1 MARAADPT
9 KKIIKAT
16 LDLAK
21 DKGWR
26 DLSLLD
32 IAAKA
37 KVSLADLRGAV
48 RDKTQI
54 LERFQDQ
61 TDVEV
66 LGSLDPELENE
77 PARDRLFEV
86 LMRRFEVLAPHKDAL
101 RRIFADLKTSLPDQ
115 VALLGPGLRSM
126 EWMMAGAG
134 IEGHGFQRTVQV
146 GGLAYVYASVF
157 QIWLDDDD
165 PGLARTMA
173 ELDRRLKSGET
184 WLKNAR
190 VPIGLGQALG
200 QFIRSAR
207 KPRDPDPEPA
217 ETEPAQSN

>member
-9 KKIIKAT
+9 KKIVKAAM
-16 LDLAK
+16 DLAK

-26 DLSLLD
+26 DLKLIE

-37 KVSLADLRGAV
+37 KVSLADLRGVV

-61 TDVEV
+61 VDVEV
-66 LGSLDPELENE
+66 LGSLDPELESE

-86 LMRRFEVLAPHKDAL
+86 LMRRFEVIEPHKDAL
-101 RRIFADLKTSLPDQ
+101 RRIAADLKTSVPDQ
-115 VALLGPGLRSM
+115 LALLGPGLRSM

-134 IEGHGFQRTVQV
+134 IEGHGFKGTVQV
-146 GGLAYVYASVF
+146 GGLAFIYASVF
-157 QIWLDDDD
+157 QTWLDDDD

-173 ELDRRLKSGET
+173 ELDRKLRSGET
-184 WLKNAR
+184 WLQNAR
-190 VPIGLGQALG
+190 VPIGLGQALA

-207 KPRDPDPEPA
+207 KPRAQEPDPA
-217 ETEPAQSN
+217 DTEPAPSS

>member
-26 DLSLLD
+26 DMTLMD

-37 KVSLADLRGAV
+37 KVSLAELRSAV

-61 TDVEV
+61 IDVEV
-66 LGSLDPELENE
+66 LGSLDPELADE

-86 LMRRFEVLAPHKDAL
+86 LMRRFEIIAPHKDAL
-101 RRIFADLKTSLPDQ
+101 RRIFEDLKTSLPDQ

-134 IEGHGFQRTVQV
+134 IEGHGFKRTVQV
-146 GGLAYVYASVF
+146 SGLAYIYASVF
-157 QIWLDDDD
+157 QTWLDDDD

-173 ELDRRLKSGET
+173 ELDRKLRSGET
-184 WLKNAR
+184 WMKNAR
-190 VPIGLGQALG
+190 VPIGLGQALA

-207 KPRDPDPEPA
+207 APRTPDPEPA
-217 ETEPAQSN
+217 ETEAAPSS